1 LVLAVAVE
9 QVQLETAEMLQ
20 LVEVMVVMVLVPQ
33 LPDQL
38 SLVVEVEVVELL
50 ALAS

>member
-38 SLVVEVEVVELL
+38 SLVVEVVVVELL

>member
-20 LVEVMVVMVLVPQ
+20 LVVAMGVMELAHQ
-33 LPDQL
+33 LLARL
-38 SLVVEVEVVELL
+38 SRELAVAVVELL